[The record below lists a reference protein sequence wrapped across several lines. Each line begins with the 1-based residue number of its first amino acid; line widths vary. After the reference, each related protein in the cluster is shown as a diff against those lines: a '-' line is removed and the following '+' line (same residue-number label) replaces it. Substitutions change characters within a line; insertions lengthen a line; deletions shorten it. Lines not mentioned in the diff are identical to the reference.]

1 MKIKL
6 LFTALLLMSF
16 MESAFSQ
23 AYIPMLD
30 SSWNLAIASFGGVR
44 NSIINPGINVVIG
57 SNTYKKFMDGSIE
70 VFLREDNITRKVYR
84 RVNNVDQLLYDFSL
98 GNGSS
103 VTLSNG
109 YTYTVTVSTVNVNGG
124 TRKKLSLYHV
134 VLPNETWIEG
144 VGSSNHP
151 LKPYYEMPSDPYVY
165 LTCSSQNGIN
175 IYNHGIANGQPTPT
189 NCSMLSIGELFT
201 SRKINFYP
209 NPFKTVLT
217 ISTESTFENATLKI
231 FNSIGQLV
239 KEDKNLNGKQFTITR
254 DNIASGIYFSQ
265 LFEAEKLL
273 VSTKLV
279 ITD

>member
-1 MKIKL
+1 
-6 LFTALLLMSF
+6 MSF

-23 AYIPMLD
+23 AYVPMLD
-30 SSWNLAIASFGGVR
+30 SSWNLAIASFTGVR

-273 VSTKLV
+273 VSTKLI